1 MLIAATAAA
10 VLVAGT
16 AAAQNPGP
24 TVSSPGPSPDGS
36 HRSTVYAT
44 NRHMAFSIRTSV
56 IRWLGGVAVPGER
69 DVRAAETDAWW
80 GQPVPRA
87 PSEFVRFVG
96 SDR

>member
-24 TVSSPGPSPDGS
+24 TAPRPGPSPNGS
-36 HRSTVYAT
+36 DRTTVYAT

-56 IRWLGGVAVPGER
+56 IRWLGGVAVPGDR
-69 DVRAAETDAWW
+69 DVRAAEKDAWW
-80 GQPVPRA
+80 GQSVPRA
-87 PSEFVRFVG
+87 PSDLVNYVG
-96 SDR
+96 ADR